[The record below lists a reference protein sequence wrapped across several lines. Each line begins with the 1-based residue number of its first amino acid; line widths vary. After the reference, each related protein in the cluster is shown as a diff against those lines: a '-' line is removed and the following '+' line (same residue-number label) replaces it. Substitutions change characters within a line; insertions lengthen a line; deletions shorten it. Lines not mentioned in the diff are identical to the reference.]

1 MEAGFLKLHLG
12 ATGSGADGKE
22 FKVKGLMTFDED
34 TGYLCTG
41 RMLAESGM
49 ELLEAA
55 KKGGEKVGGVLT
67 PATAMG
73 TSLLRRMER
82 ELPMKWEVEIV
93 D

>member
-1 MEAGFLKLHLG
+1 
-12 ATGSGADGKE
+12 
-22 FKVKGLMTFDED
+22 
-34 TGYLCTG
+34 
-41 RMLAESGM
+41 M

-55 KKGGEKVGGVLT
+55 KAGGEKKAGVLT

-82 ELPMKWEVEIV
+82 ELPMKWEVEIT

>member
-1 MEAGFLKLHLG
+1 
-12 ATGSGADGKE
+12 
-22 FKVKGLMTFDED
+22 
-34 TGYLCTG
+34 
-41 RMLAESGM
+41 MLAESGM

-55 KKGGEKVGGVLT
+55 KAGGEKKAGVLT

-82 ELPMKWEVEIV
+82 ELPMKWEVEIA

>member
-1 MEAGFLKLHLG
+1 
-12 ATGSGADGKE
+12 
-22 FKVKGLMTFDED
+22 
-34 TGYLCTG
+34 
-41 RMLAESGM
+41 
-49 ELLEAA
+49 
-55 KKGGEKVGGVLT
+55 VLT